1 MKFFLP
7 FLLLLS
13 SEGLPSQEAV
23 LVLEMNMSVEG
34 QAVFQPKVVV
44 FSGQKA
50 RVESVSEAGD
60 GYAVEVTPV
69 LENGNQVRMDFV
81 LVGMSN
87 GEKTVLSRPQIVT
100 LLGLPA
106 EITRTSGDSS
116 QETLSLAVT
125 PSLKN

>member
-7 FLLLLS
+7 LLLLLS

-34 QAVFQPKVVV
+34 QAVFQPKVVA

-50 RVESVSEAGD
+50 RVESVSESGD
-60 GYAVEVTPV
+60 GYAVEVTSV

-81 LVGMSN
+81 LFASDK

-100 LLGLPA
+100 LLGEPA
-106 EITRTSGDSS
+106 EITRASGDSS